1 MHFDVQILGYV
12 GNFDGRNLNGEIL
25 KIEQTKM

>member
-12 GNFDGRNLNGEIL
+12 ENCDGRNLNREIL